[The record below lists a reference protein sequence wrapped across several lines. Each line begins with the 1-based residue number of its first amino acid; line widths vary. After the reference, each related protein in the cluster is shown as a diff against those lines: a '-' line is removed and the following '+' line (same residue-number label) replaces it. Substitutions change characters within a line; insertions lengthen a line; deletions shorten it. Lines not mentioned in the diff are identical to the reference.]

1 MKNFILLPIFTLTL
15 IVGGCI
21 GQKKKTR
28 SERQM
33 KKIVQA
39 FAGHLYIHYHRYS
52 KRERK
57 DNTGKF
63 KGTWPLNPKAHNP
76 HDKPGV
82 KPMKMD

>member
-1 MKNFILLPIFTLTL
+1 MNKLFLLSI
-15 IVGGCI
+15 IVFMFAGCLP
-21 GQKKKTR
+21 KKR
-28 SERQM
+28 SNYQM
-33 KKIVQA
+33 KKVVRA
-39 FAGHLYIHYHRYS
+39 FAGHLYIHYHKYS

-63 KGTWPLNPKAHNP
+63 KGTWPLNPRAHDP